1 MKDDLL
7 TQIFLRFAGI
17 SLLAVGGATAAL
29 PEAQR
34 QIVGQ
39 LHWLTGPQFA
49 ETFAIAQTSPGPN
62 VIVFSLF
69 GWRLAGLAGLFA
81 ATLGILGPSSL
92 LAFAAARAMR
102 RAGEAPWLAQLKKAL
117 IPLAIGLMAANGY
130 LLARGADFRPA
141 RRRLSPWPRPPS
153 SRCRR
158 AARSGPWPARRFW
171 RSWQAGWDFCRAAGS
186 SPSAGRPGAN
196 ATPSLCEGRR
206 PQDGKK
212 ETKMSRIAYV
222 NGRYIRH
229 SEAGVSIDDRAFLF
243 ADGIYEVIEVF
254 DGALIDEAGHLARL
268 GRSAREL
275 RLALPV
281 AEAALKL
288 ILRELVARNRVT
300 DGHVYLQVT
309 RGSARRDHAF
319 PPPGTPT
326 TLVAFAHRGDRA
338 AAEAKAQAGIK
349 VISLPDIRW
358 KRPDIKTT
366 SLLPNVLARQQAR
379 EAGAYEAWL
388 IDEQG
393 FVTEGS
399 ASNAWIV
406 DGEGAL
412 VTHPADSAILAGI
425 TRARL
430 FKIAA
435 AQGVDW
441 SSALSRSPRRSMR
454 GKPSSAAR
462 RRWSCRSWPSTGG
475 KSAPARPGRSRSACA
490 RRFMISRPRKRDRDC
505 VNSSGCPK
513 KIFLLSTNA

>member
-1 MKDDLL
+1 
-7 TQIFLRFAGI
+7 
-17 SLLAVGGATAAL
+17 
-29 PEAQR
+29 
-34 QIVGQ
+34 
-39 LHWLTGPQFA
+39 
-49 ETFAIAQTSPGPN
+49 
-62 VIVFSLF
+62 
-69 GWRLAGLAGLFA
+69 
-81 ATLGILGPSSL
+81 
-92 LAFAAARAMR
+92 
-102 RAGEAPWLAQLKKAL
+102 
-117 IPLAIGLMAANGY
+117 
-130 LLARGADFRPA
+130 
-141 RRRLSPWPRPPS
+141 
-153 SRCRR
+153 
-158 AARSGPWPARRFW
+158 
-171 RSWQAGWDFCRAAGS
+171 
-186 SPSAGRPGAN
+186 
-196 ATPSLCEGRR
+196 
-206 PQDGKK
+206 
-212 ETKMSRIAYV
+212 MSRIAYV

-243 ADGIYEVIEVF
+243 SDGIYEVIEVF

-309 RGSARRDHAF
+309 RGAARRDHAF

-406 DGEGAL
+406 DGRGRFGHSSRQFGDSGWNYPGAA
-412 VTHPADSAILAGI
+412 VQDRRRAGRP
-425 TRARL
+425 TGRAAFHARRGARCAGSLHQRRDDAGHAGRGHRRAENRLRRAGAGRAR
-430 FKIAA
+430 
-435 AQGVDW
+435 
-441 SSALSRSPRRSMR
+441 
-454 GKPSSAAR
+454 
-462 RRWSCRSWPSTGG
+462 
-475 KSAPARPGRSRSACA
+475 PARGVSRFRGRAEA
-490 RRFMISRPRKRDRDC
+490 
-505 VNSSGCPK
+505 
-513 KIFLLSTNA
+513 